1 MPVKTFAHGRA
12 IYCLAMDRPCDDGR
26 IIIQWP
32 NQRMLIEKRQ
42 RLLLG
47 RLAFEQLANGL

>member
-12 IYCLAMDRPCDDGR
+12 TCLAMDRPGDDGR

-32 NQRMLIEKRQ
+32 NERMLIEKRQ